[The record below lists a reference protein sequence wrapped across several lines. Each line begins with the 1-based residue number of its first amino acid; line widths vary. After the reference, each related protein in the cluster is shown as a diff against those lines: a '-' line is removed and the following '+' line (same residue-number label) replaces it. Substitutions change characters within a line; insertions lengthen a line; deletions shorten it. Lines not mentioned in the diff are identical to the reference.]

1 MWKPGF
7 LIVMIS
13 LSLAGCGSSQEVTT
27 ASPGIAEPPILSVPT
42 STPQSIFKA
51 SPTTSPGRV
60 NPKDGAVLKGVPA
73 GEFEMGAEP
82 ESGLAICEMSSVGC
96 ALEDFFDEGP
106 VHTVYLNSYWIY
118 QTEVT
123 NAQYRLCVEAEGCAL
138 PSFLEFYDQ
147 KAFSNHPVVYL
158 SWYDAE
164 DYCQWAG
171 GRLPTEAEWEKAARG
186 DGERIFPWGDNP
198 ECGFANMKGCTQGL
212 TAEVGSFPDG
222 ASPFGVMDLAGNAA
236 EWVADWYSPV
246 YYLEASSENP
256 RGPSEGELKVA
267 RGGSW
272 KNPFS
277 GVRTTNRTANFPE
290 VFSSGVGFRCVVDAL
305 P

>member
-1 MWKPGF
+1 
-7 LIVMIS
+7 
-13 LSLAGCGSSQEVTT
+13 
-27 ASPGIAEPPILSVPT
+27 
-42 STPQSIFKA
+42 
-51 SPTTSPGRV
+51 
-60 NPKDGAVLKGVPA
+60 
-73 GEFEMGAEP
+73 
-82 ESGLAICEMSSVGC
+82 
-96 ALEDFFDEGP
+96 